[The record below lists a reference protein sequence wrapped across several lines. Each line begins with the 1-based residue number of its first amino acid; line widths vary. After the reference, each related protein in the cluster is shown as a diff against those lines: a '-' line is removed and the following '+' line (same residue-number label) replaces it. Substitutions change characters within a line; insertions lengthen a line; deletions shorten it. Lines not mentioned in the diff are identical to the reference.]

1 MGVYTK
7 FDHLK

>member
-7 FDHLK
+7 FVVLI